1 MDRKIYGVFVAGGS
15 GTRMGGEVP
24 KQFLE
29 LKGKTIL
36 QRTIESFLEAVPQ
49 MQVIVVLPKVH
60 FETWKQICANGS
72 LSCPQILVAGGI
84 TRYQSVR
91 NALEKVP
98 DGAVVAI
105 HDGVRPFAS
114 PQMLREMFAAMDEHR
129 ALIPVLPVVDTIRS
143 SDPSVPDPDRSKT
156 VAVQTPQIF
165 LSEEIK
171 AAYSQPY
178 ELSFTDDASVAAKYG
193 IPISMT
199 AGERFNIKITTPE
212 DMVFGEAILSF
223 RCS

>member
-15 GTRMGGEVP
+15 GTRMGGDVP

-29 LKGKTIL
+29 LDGKTIL

-60 FETWKQICANGS
+60 FDTWKKICASGS

-114 PQMLREMFAAMDEHR
+114 PQMLQRMFAEMEHHR
-129 ALIPVLPVVDTIRS
+129 ALIPVMPVVDTIRS
-143 SDPSVPDPDRSKT
+143 SDPSVPDPDRSRT

-171 AAYSQPY
+171 AAYSQAY
-178 ELSFTDDASVAAKYG
+178 ELSFTDDASVAARYG
-193 IPISMT
+193 IPITMT

-223 RCS
+223 RRS